1 MKQYIDLMKHIVENG
16 QDRNDRTGVGTR
28 GIFGWQMRFD
38 LRKAFPAVT
47 TKKLAWKAMTSE
59 LLWFLEGSDDER
71 RLAEIMFGKD
81 RSELQDKTTIWTAN
95 ANKQG
100 KDLGYDDGILGPVYG
115 RNWKFWNAASET
127 AYPVKRRTYV
137 DDGIMFVKEPIQQIQ
152 ISANKHVG
160 RTYTNK
166 FGQSYV
172 VFGLGNFVSN
182 GKSLQKRTY
191 DIQYTRT
198 NSIYNVREVGT
209 GSSHRDGFEPS
220 LYGVGCLGHYQKK
233 KENEVHKQ
241 LRSTWEMMISRCYNP
256 KDSCYARNVKNGVVV
271 CERWKVLSNFIED
284 AKRLPGWHMY
294 KSGQDMVLDKD
305 YYGESNPYN
314 PQTTVFVPFYWNR
327 QHRSDSKSMVYN
339 CASGPIYFCTENDAH
354 HYFNKR
360 SLSAL
365 LKVPNLEYFNSPD
378 FVVRHKLPVDQIAEL
393 IHGLKTDPFG
403 RRHIV
408 TGWNP
413 STLDHVALPSCHC
426 FAQFYVNADMEL
438 SCQLY
443 QRSCDVFLGLP
454 FNIASYALLT
464 HMIAQ
469 VSGLKVGEFVWSGG
483 DVHIYKNHMEQV
495 QEQILR
501 EPKELPQLWIDTSI
515 QDIDSFTMDSFRLEN
530 YDPMESIKAPMAV

>member
-1 MKQYIDLMKHIVENG
+1 MKQYIDLMKHILEHG
-16 QDRNDRTGVGTR
+16 QERNDRTGTGTL
-28 GIFGWQMRFD
+28 GIFGHQMRFD

-59 LLWFLEGSDDER
+59 LLWFLEGSTNER
-71 RLAEIMFGKD
+71 RLAEILYGKD
-81 RSELQDKTTIWTAN
+81 RSMLYGKTTIWTAN
-95 ANKQG
+95 AEKQG
-100 KDLGYDDGILGPVYG
+100 KALGYDDGELGPVYG
-115 RNWKFWNAASET
+115 RNWKFWNAASTT
-127 AYPVKRRTYV
+127 AYPVKKRTFI
-137 DDGIMFVKEPIQQIQ
+137 DDGIMFVCELNRQV
-152 ISANKHVG
+152 SAEKNKHIG
-160 RTYTNK
+160 KTYTNK
-166 FGQSYV
+166 FDQEYL
-172 VFGLGNFVSN
+172 VFSLGDFVSN
-182 GKSLQKRTY
+182 GTKLKKRTY
-191 DIQYTRT
+191 NIQYVKT
-198 NSIYNVREVGT
+198 NAIYNVSNVGDKST
-209 GSSHRDGFEPS
+209 HRDGFEPS
-220 LYGVGCLGHYQKK
+220 VYGVGCLGYYTKK
-233 KENEVHKQ
+233 KESQINKKLKV
-241 LRSTWEMMISRCYNP
+241 TWEMMISRCYNP
-256 KDSCYARNVKNGVVV
+256 KDSCYERNLKNGVVV
-271 CERWKVLSNFIED
+271 CERWKVLSNFIDD
-284 AKRLPGWHMY
+284 ARNIPGWAMY
-294 KSGQDMVLDKD
+294 KTEHDMVLDKD
-305 YYGESNPYN
+305 YYGQSNPYN

-327 QHRSDSKSMVYN
+327 QQRDDAKSMVYN
-339 CASGPIYFCTENDAH
+339 CPSGPIYFCTENDARH
-354 HYFNKR
+354 FFNKR

-365 LKVPNLEYFNSPD
+365 LKVQNLSYFNNSD
-378 FVVRHKLPVDQIAEL
+378 FVIRHKLPEDQIQNL
-393 IHGLKTDPFG
+393 INGLKNDPFG

-413 STLDHVALPSCHC
+413 TTLDHVALPSCHC

-530 YDPMESIKAPMAV
+530 YDPMDSIKAPMAV